1 MAFST
6 LYYTILNKPFF
17 IDLRRIDAQAVL
29 IDKFLSH
36 DTADMSAD
44 RLSDRRPMEVGVVA
58 DVTSPDPSCRRG
70 AYTVQARSMGKG
82 GTFDDVPEGSVAVIA
97 LKGDMMKEGTYCS
110 YGTEEVAA
118 AIREA
123 AASENIIGIRLD
135 IDSGG
140 GAVDAI
146 APMLD
151 AITFSQS
158 MQKPVVAS
166 CDLCASAAYYV
177 ACHCDEIVAD
187 NAISAEFG
195 SIGVMMQFP
204 DYAKYYEQKGIKVH
218 TIYSDLSTYKNAPFE
233 AALKGDYK
241 SIKEEQLNP
250 LAREFQQAVRL
261 HRPNLDEKVDGILSG
276 RMFYAADARK
286 YGLID
291 AIGSSDTATA
301 EVRRLSAQM
310 QLTQYAASL

>member
-44 RLSDRRPMEVGVVA
+44 RLSDRRPMERVFMTGTA
-58 DVTSPDPSCRRG
+58 AKSS
-70 AYTVQARSMGKG
+70 GKG
-82 GTFDDVPEGSVAVIA
+82 FADAPEGSVAVIP

-110 YGTEEVAA
+110 YGTEEIAA
-118 AIREA
+118 VIREA
-123 AASENIIGIRLD
+123 ASAKNIIGIRLD

-151 AITFSQS
+151 AIAFSQGLG
-158 MQKPVVAS
+158 KPVVAS

-241 SIKEEQLNP
+241 SIREEQLNP
-250 LAREFQQAVRL
+250 LARAFQQAVRL
-261 HRPNLDEKVDGILSG
+261 RRKNLDEKVDGILAG

-291 AIGSSDTATA
+291 AIGTSDTATE

>member
-44 RLSDRRPMEVGVVA
+44 RLSDRRPMEVGIVA
-58 DVTSPDPSCRRG
+58 DVTSPNPSCRRG
-70 AYTVQARSMGKG
+70 AYTVQARSKDKG
-82 GTFDDVPEGSVAVIA
+82 FADAPEGSVAVIS
-97 LKGDMMKEGTYCS
+97 LKGDMMKDGTYCS
-110 YGTEEVAA
+110 YGTEEIAA
-118 AIREA
+118 VIREA
-123 AASENIIGIRLD
+123 ASAKNIIGIRLD

-151 AITFSQS
+151 AISFSQGLG
-158 MQKPVVAS
+158 KPVVAS

-241 SIKEEQLNP
+241 SIREEQLNP
-250 LAREFQQAVRL
+250 LARAFQQAVRL
-261 HRPNLDEKVDGILSG
+261 RRKNLDEKVDGILAG

-291 AIGSSDTATA
+291 AIGTSDTATE

>member
-17 IDLRRIDAQAVL
+17 IDVRRIDAQAVL
-29 IDKFLSH
+29 IDKFLEH
-36 DTADMSAD
+36 DTAGFSNKK
-44 RLSDRRPMEVGVVA
+44 LSDTTPISRDFIALRHASDQGA
-58 DVTSPDPSCRRG
+58 TTSGDFSK
-70 AYTVQARSMGKG
+70 A
-82 GTFDDVPEGSVAVIA
+82 PEGSVAVIP
-97 LKGDMMKEGTYCS
+97 LKGDMMKDGTYCS
-110 YGTEEVAA
+110 YGTEEIAA
-118 AIREA
+118 TIREA
-123 AASENIIGIRLD
+123 ASAKNIIGIRLD

-151 AITFSQS
+151 AITFSQGLG
-158 MQKPVVAS
+158 KPVVAS

-241 SIKEEQLNP
+241 SIREEQLNP
-250 LAREFQQAVRL
+250 LARAFQQAVRL
-261 HRPNLDEKVDGILSG
+261 RRKNLDEKMDGILAG

-291 AIGSSDTATA
+291 AIGTSDTATE

>member
-29 IDKFLSH
+29 IDKFLEH
-36 DTADMSAD
+36 DVADMSAD
-44 RLSDRRPMEVGVVA
+44 KFSDRKPMLKETGNKE
-58 DVTSPDPSCRRG
+58 C
-70 AYTVQARSMGKG
+70 YTDFNKA
-82 GTFDDVPEGSVAVIA
+82 PEGSVAVVS
-97 LKGDMMKEGTYCS
+97 LRGDMIKEGTWCS

-118 AIREA
+118 VIREA
-123 AASENIIGIRLD
+123 ADSSKIIGIRLD

-151 AITFSQS
+151 AIGYAQSQN
-158 MQKPVVAS
+158 KPVVAC

-177 ACHCDEIVAD
+177 ASHCNSIMAD
-187 NAISAEFG
+187 NTISAEFG

-218 TIYSDLSTYKNAPFE
+218 TIYSDLSTHKNAPFE

-250 LAREFQQAVRL
+250 LARQFQEAVKS
-261 HRPNLDEKVDGILSG
+261 HRPNIDDKVDGILNG
-276 RMFYAADARK
+276 RMFFANDALK

-291 AIGSSDTATA
+291 KIGNRDAATS
-301 EVRRLSAQM
+301 EVRRLAASMSLQ
-310 QLTQYAASL
+310 QYAANL

>member
-29 IDKFLSH
+29 IDKFLER
-36 DTADMSAD
+36 DVAEFSAEK
-44 RLSDRRPMEVGVVA
+44 LSDKTPLLLAAITPEMKASTGDFNKA
-58 DVTSPDPSCRRG
+58 
-70 AYTVQARSMGKG
+70 
-82 GTFDDVPEGSVAVIA
+82 PEGSVAVVS
-97 LKGDMMKEGTYCS
+97 LRGDMLKEGTMCS
-110 YGTEEVAA
+110 YGTEEIAA
-118 AIREA
+118 VIREA
-123 AASENIIGIRLD
+123 AASRKIIGIRLD

-151 AITFSQS
+151 AIRFSQS
-158 MQKPVVAS
+158 LNKPVVAS

-218 TIYSDLSTYKNAPFE
+218 TIYSDLSSYKNAPFE

-241 SIKEEQLNP
+241 SIKEETLNP
-250 LAREFQQAVRL
+250 LARQFQEAVKA
-261 HRPNLDEKVDGILSG
+261 HRKNLDLKTDGIIAG
-276 RMFYAADARK
+276 RMFFAADALK
-286 YGLID
+286 VGLID
-291 AIGSSDTATA
+291 KVGTADMATE
-301 EVRRLSAQM
+301 EVRRLSASM
-310 QLTQYAASL
+310 QLERYAAKL

>member
-44 RLSDRRPMEVGVVA
+44 RLSDRRPMERTFMAGTVA
-58 DVTSPDPSCRRG
+58 KSS
-70 AYTVQARSMGKG
+70 GKG
-82 GTFDDVPEGSVAVIA
+82 FADAPEGSVAVIP

-110 YGTEEVAA
+110 YGTEEIAA
-118 AIREA
+118 VIREA
-123 AASENIIGIRLD
+123 ASAENIIGIRLD

-151 AITFSQS
+151 AITFSQGLG
-158 MQKPVVAS
+158 KPVVAS

-241 SIKEEQLNP
+241 SIREEQLNP

-261 HRPNLDEKVDGILSG
+261 RRKNLDEKVDGILAG

-291 AIGSSDTATA
+291 AIGTSDTATE